1 MAPIPYEAQF
11 VIAVLDIPKKIR
23 IMENG
28 AVTKCAVLLPVAGF
42 RGGFLR

>member
-1 MAPIPYEAQF
+1 M
-11 VIAVLDIPKKIR
+11 D
-23 IMENG
+23 NG